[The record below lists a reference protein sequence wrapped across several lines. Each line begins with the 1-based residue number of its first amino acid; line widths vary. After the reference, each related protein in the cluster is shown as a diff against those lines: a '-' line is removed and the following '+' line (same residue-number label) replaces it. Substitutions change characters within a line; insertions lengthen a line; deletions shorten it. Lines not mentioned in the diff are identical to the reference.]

1 MYPNKVFLGL
11 TLYDIC
17 LCAGIILCFILF
29 GYLADKQGVRR
40 KIQSFAL
47 MCGVAAVTLGYGSAV
62 LFQALYNIKSLGRF
76 EINEGT
82 GATFYGGL
90 IGGLAVFLALY
101 FGIGWKIFDE
111 NAHAKA
117 FFAVADSAVPG
128 IALAHSLGRVGCLM
142 AGCCHGARCD
152 AWYCIEMWGNHGF
165 QKYVPTQLFEAIFL
179 MLLFGFLVLRSLDK
193 SGYCL
198 PVYLSVYAVWR
209 FIIEYARADYRGD
222 TFVEAL
228 TPSQLI
234 ACILFA
240 VGIGMFFI
248 EKYLKARFPFTP
260 VTQGKATEKKDE
272 ETK

>member
-1 MYPNKVFLGL
+1 MYPYKVFLGL

-17 LCAGIILCFILF
+17 LCAGIILCFVVF
-29 GYLADKQGVRR
+29 GWLADKQGVRR
-40 KIQSFAL
+40 KIQSFSL

-62 LFQALYNIKSLGRF
+62 FFQALYNIKTLGRF
-76 EINEGT
+76 EINEST

-90 IGGLAVFLALY
+90 IGGVAVFLALY
-101 FGIGWKIFDE
+101 FGIGWKIFSD
-111 NAHAKA
+111 NSHARA

-128 IALAHSLGRVGCLM
+128 IALAHSLGRLGCLC

-152 AWYCIEMWGNHGF
+152 AWYGIEMWGNYGF
-165 QKYVPTQLFEAIFL
+165 DKYVPTQLFEAIFL
-179 MLLFGFLVLRSLDK
+179 MLLFGFLLLRSLEK

-198 PVYLSVYAVWR
+198 PAYLSVYAVWR
-209 FIIEYARADYRGD
+209 FVIEYARDDYRGD
-222 TFVEAL
+222 TFIEAL

-240 VGIGMFFI
+240 VGIGMFFV

-260 VTQGKATEKKDE
+260 VTVQKATEKKDE
-272 ETK
+272 EDK